1 MLLPCTTP
9 FHTSHI
15 AKLILNANKKAF
27 LPCSPFWA
35 CRNPPPYNGP
45 KKQTS
50 CLLILEKK
58 RLLTS
63 LENGAQNAAKPNC
76 FLVVLNHKP

>member
-1 MLLPCTTP
+1 MEEGASQGASFLLPSLFVFFSIYPLILMLLPCTTP

-35 CRNPPPYNGP
+35 SRNPPPYSGP
-45 KKQTS
+45 KNK
-50 CLLILEKK
+50 LL
-58 RLLTS
+58 
-63 LENGAQNAAKPNC
+63 AC
-76 FLVVLNHKP
+76 